1 MEKAVTLFFLGI
13 NAWHDW
19 KKREILLGSVC
30 IYAIWGIVWAILQKR
45 IWQEYILLF
54 VMGMFLIL
62 VSVCTRGALGL
73 GDVWILLA
81 LGFVMKPEKYLWTVL
96 TAWVGAAAFSGVLV
110 ILKKAGKKTEI
121 PFIPF
126 LLAGYTG
133 GLFLW

>member
-1 MEKAVTLFFLGI
+1 MEKLVTFFFLGI

-19 KKREILLGSVC
+19 KKREILLWSVC
-30 IYAIWGIVWAILQKR
+30 VYVVFGIGWTISKER
-45 IWQEYILLF
+45 IWQEYIVLL
-54 VMGMFLIL
+54 VMGVFLFL

-73 GDVWILLA
+73 GDVWTILI
-81 LGFVMKPEKYLWTVL
+81 LGLVMEQEKYLWTVL
-96 TAWVGAAAFSGVLV
+96 AAWVGAAVFSSILL

-126 LLAGYTG
+126 LLAGYIG

>member
-19 KKREILLGSVC
+19 KKREILLWSVC
-30 IYAIWGIVWAILQKR
+30 IYAVWGIVWAILQKR

-54 VMGMFLIL
+54 VLGVFLIL

-73 GDVWILLA
+73 GDVWIILA
-81 LGFVMKPEKYLWTVL
+81 LGFAMKPEKYLWTVL
-96 TAWVGAAAFSGVLV
+96 TAWVGAAVFSSILV